1 MRNEASQCLAFL
13 LFLSRLSL
21 PARPIK
27 RLCPGS
33 HLEALGQNIGI
44 ADEFWLGTRLVSLD
58 AGEPPRNPN
67 NPPYLV
73 GFLVHGLGA
82 EVIVEQLDTW
92 TAGSPGRGERDVD
105 VVRDGGEPRRRGLE
119 TIVVK
124 GLVHNIPGDGLGS
137 NQGGTRWGPNRL
149 G

>member
-44 ADEFWLGTRLVSLD
+44 ADEFWLGTRLVSVVLARAVPTLAALD
-58 AGEPPRNPN
+58 AGEKKKKKTPQETPRTPR
-67 NPPYLV
+67 
-73 GFLVHGLGA
+73 
-82 EVIVEQLDTW
+82 TW
-92 TAGSPGRGERDVD
+92 SDFWFMASA
-105 VVRDGGEPRRRGLE
+105 L
-119 TIVVK
+119 K
-124 GLVHNIPGDGLGS
+124 SL
-137 NQGGTRWGPNRL
+137 
-149 G
+149 